1 MKNQL
6 ILIRGLPGSGKSRLA
21 EMFKMF
27 AWGAGGYQG
36 TIHLEADQWFV
47 RNGVY
52 QFRGNEI
59 PLAHAWCQSQ
69 TKAHMLLNYNTII
82 VSNTFT
88 TEAEKAPY
96 LRMAQEHDYEV
107 LEYLCLN
114 KFPSV
119 HNVPEPTI
127 EKMRKRFQV
136 KV

>member
-6 ILIRGLPGSGKSRLA
+6 ILIRGLPGSGKTTLG
-21 EMFKMF
+21 EMFRQTSQLANF
-27 AWGAGGYQG
+27 PAV
-36 TIHLEADQWFV
+36 HLEADQWFIQD
-47 RNGVY
+47 GEY
-52 QFRGNEI
+52 KFRPTEL
-59 PLAHAWCQSQ
+59 PLAHASTQSKVKIAMQ
-69 TKAHMLLNYNTII
+69 RKIPTII

-96 LRMAQEHDYEV
+96 LHMAAEYWYEV

-119 HNVPEPTI
+119 HNVPEATI